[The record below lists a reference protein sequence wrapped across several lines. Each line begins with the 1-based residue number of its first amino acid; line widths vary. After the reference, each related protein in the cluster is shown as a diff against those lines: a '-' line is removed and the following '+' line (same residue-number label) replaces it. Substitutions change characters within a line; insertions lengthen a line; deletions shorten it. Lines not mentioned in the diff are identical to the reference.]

1 MQVLLIAPTHFF
13 KNNQMKKAYS
23 EPTSI
28 TLRLE
33 TENNILNNS
42 IEVSY
47 NNEYSDQDQ
56 LSNQKTD
63 NWSSDSWSN
72 DEGE

>member
-1 MQVLLIAPTHFF
+1 
-13 KNNQMKKAYS
+13 MKKVYS

-33 TENNILNNS
+33 TENNILNSS
-42 IEVSY
+42 IEFGY

-63 NWSSDSWSN
+63 DWSSDSWTN
-72 DEGE
+72 DENE

>member
-1 MQVLLIAPTHFF
+1 
-13 KNNQMKKAYS
+13 MKKVYS

-28 TLRLE
+28 ILRLE
-33 TENNILNNS
+33 TENDILNSS
-42 IEVSY
+42 IEFGY

-63 NWSSDSWSN
+63 DWSSDSWTN
-72 DEGE
+72 DEDE

>member
-1 MQVLLIAPTHFF
+1 
-13 KNNQMKKAYS
+13 MKKVYS

-28 TLRLE
+28 ILRLE
-33 TENNILNNS
+33 TENNILNSS
-42 IEVSY
+42 IEFGY

-63 NWSSDSWSN
+63 DWSSDSWTN
-72 DEGE
+72 DEDE

>member
-1 MQVLLIAPTHFF
+1 
-13 KNNQMKKAYS
+13 MKKVYS

-28 TLRLE
+28 
-33 TENNILNNS
+33 LNSS
-42 IEVSY
+42 IEFGY

-63 NWSSDSWSN
+63 DWSSDSWTN
-72 DEGE
+72 DEDE

>member
-1 MQVLLIAPTHFF
+1 
-13 KNNQMKKAYS
+13 MKKVYS

-33 TENNILNNS
+33 TENNILNSS
-42 IEVSY
+42 IEFGY

-63 NWSSDSWSN
+63 DWSSDSWTN
-72 DEGE
+72 DEDE